1 MKIKA
6 IIGVVTFTLKKY
18 SPEILLG
25 VGITGVVGSA
35 VLACR
40 ATLKAE
46 KILDEHLEKKNIID
60 ECVELRENKGLDE
73 TGSEYSPQEEIQER
87 RFLMLETVGKFICIY
102 GPPVTLM
109 AASVGCI
116 LGAYRIMSQRNVAL
130 MAAYKVMEE
139 AFSKYRKRVADDLG
153 EKADAHFL
161 YGLEAIE
168 GAEIRKV
175 TDENGKEREISPM
188 LANLSGFSRFFEAE
202 KPDQYG
208 SWTGSTQWSKVHD
221 YNLDFLNAKEQH
233 FNAQLLVKG
242 FVTANDVY
250 DELGFPRTEAGMI
263 CGWRYKSD
271 RGDGYISFKPR
282 GIDGN
287 WTYGRDGESIILDFN
302 VDGVIFDQGIARKEM
317 K

>member
-25 VGITGVVGSA
+25 VGVVGVVGST
-35 VLACR
+35 VLACK

-46 KILDEHLEKKNIID
+46 KILEEHREKKELID
-60 ECVELRENKGLDE
+60 ECVECEGESHEGKY
-73 TGSEYSPQEEIQER
+73 T
-87 RFLMLETVGKFICIY
+87 LMLERQDRRALMLTTVGKFVRAY
-102 GPPVTLM
+102 GPPATLM

-116 LGAYRIMSQRNVAL
+116 LGAYRIMAKRNVAL
-130 MAAYKVMEE
+130 MAAYKVIEE
-139 AFSKYRKRVADDLG
+139 AFTKYRKRVVDELG
-153 EKADAHFL
+153 EKADARFL
-161 YGLEAIE
+161 YGLEPIE
-168 GAEIRKV
+168 GAETRKV
-175 TDENGKEREISPM
+175 IDKDGEEREVSPM
-188 LANLSGFSRFFEAE
+188 LANLSGFSRFFEAD

-208 SWTGSTQWSKVHD
+208 SWTGSTQWSKVHE
-221 YNLDFLNAKEQH
+221 YNLDFLNAKMEH
-233 FNAQLLVKG
+233 FNTQLLVKG
-242 FVTANDVY
+242 FVTINEVFE
-250 DELGFPRTEAGMI
+250 ELGFPSTEAGMV

-271 RGDGYISFKPR
+271 RGDGYVSFRPR

-302 VDGVIFDQGIARKEM
+302 VDGCIFDEKVARKEM